1 MAELTER
8 EILRNYARQEV
19 SQEVVVPD
27 GADVFDL
34 TVGQRGEIGA
44 ALVVA
49 LQNVLEA
56 IEGAEKEAN
65 RQGWHISVV
74 SAKSLRAAIRK
85 AFQ

>member
-56 IEGAEKEAN
+56 IEGAEKEAS